1 MRTLLNA
8 RTAILLAL
16 ERPGYGLQI
25 IDRVAEQTSGRV
37 RLRLGSVYPA
47 LSELEKRRLLRSW
60 EVPGARGGPPRRYYE
75 LTPKGVVAALAQREA
90 LHGLL
95 GKAREGPTPDEIARM
110 RDRLR
115 ECAAVSAFVLDLRRR
130 MADAESPGT

>member
-1 MRTLLNA
+1 VKTLLNA

-25 IDRVAEQTSGRV
+25 IDRVARQTSGRV

-47 LSELEKRRLLRSW
+47 LTELEKRRLLRSW
-60 EVPGARGGPPRRYYE
+60 EVPGARGGRRRRYYE
-75 LTPKGVVAALAQREA
+75 LTPKGVAAALAQREA
-90 LHGLL
+90 LQALL
-95 GKAREGPTPDEIARM
+95 GKAREGPRPDEIARM

-130 MADAESPGT
+130 MADAESRGT

>member
-1 MRTLLNA
+1 VRTLLNA

-25 IDRVAEQTSGRV
+25 IDRVARQTSGRV

-47 LSELEKRRLLRSW
+47 LAEMERRRLLRSW
-60 EVPGARGGPPRRYYE
+60 EVPGARRGRRRRYYE
-75 LTPKGVVAALAQREA
+75 LTPKGVTAALAQRQA
-90 LHGLL
+90 LQGLL
-95 GKAREGPTPDEIARM
+95 GKAREGPRPDEIVRM

-130 MADAESPGT
+130 MADAESRGT